1 MSSTSIVL
9 NIPDSLYSTL
19 LSRASESNR
28 SVQEEAVR
36 VMQLVLPDWPEPL
49 RCELAGLSKLSN
61 DELWS
66 AARTTASSAMMDRLE
81 ELSFKRGD
89 EGLTDAEKQ
98 EQERFLEECRRI
110 MLVRAHGAWLL
121 KDRGFDISSLGP
133 ER

>member
-1 MSSTSIVL
+1 MSSTSIVID
-9 NIPDSLYSTL
+9 IPNSLYATL
-19 LSRASESNR
+19 QSRACGSNR
-28 SVQEEAVR
+28 TVQEEAIR

-49 RCELAGLSKLSN
+49 RSELNGLANLSD
-61 DELWS
+61 DELWA

-89 EGLTDAEKQ
+89 EGLTAAEKQ
-98 EQERFLEECRRI
+98 EQERWLEECRRI
-110 MLVRAHGAWLL
+110 MLVRAHAAVLL